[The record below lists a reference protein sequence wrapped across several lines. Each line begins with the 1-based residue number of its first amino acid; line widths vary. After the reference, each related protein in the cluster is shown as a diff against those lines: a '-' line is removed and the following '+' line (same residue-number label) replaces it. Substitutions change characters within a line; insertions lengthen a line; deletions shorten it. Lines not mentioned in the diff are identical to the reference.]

1 MKNIEDWKTFQKT
14 VKNTKRAFFDQKIQ
28 EITNKKHGPW
38 ELMSWVNKCNL
49 PAIEMIK
56 YNGCLCLELK
66 DLWQAL
72 HSSFNTAQF
81 CQVDENVLNELN
93 LYHFLSW
100 SPFLEEEFT
109 SAIVKYNNSSAPSPD
124 KLLWKYLKYV
134 VKDKTYLG
142 NIIAIANACIEIGYW
157 PNHFKNLI
165 TIFISKLNKAAYDSP
180 KSFRPIV
187 LLNTL
192 GKLIEKVIGD
202 RLQFHVISNDFI
214 HQSQLGGLKFKST
227 TDTGIALTH
236 FICMG

>member
-1 MKNIEDWKTFQKT
+1 
-14 VKNTKRAFFDQKIQ
+14 
-28 EITNKKHGPW
+28 
-38 ELMSWVNKCNL
+38 MSWVNKCNL

-66 DLWQAL
+66 NLWQAL

-100 SPFLEEEFT
+100 SSFLEEEFT

-124 KLLWKYLKYV
+124 KLLWEYLKYI
-134 VKDKTYLG
+134 VKDKTCLG
-142 NIIAIANACIEIGYW
+142 NIITIANACIEIGYW

-165 TIFISKLNKAAYDSP
+165 TIFISKPNKAAYDFP

-214 HQSQLGGLKFKST
+214 HQSQLGGLKFKSP
-227 TDTGIALTH
+227 TDTGISLTH
-236 FICMG
+236 FICRG